1 MNGTQLIADILKQE
15 GTEYLFCFPDNQI
28 IDPCAE
34 VGIRPMLARTERTV
48 IAMADGYSRMTNG
61 RKIGV
66 AAVQHG
72 PGAENSF
79 GGVAQAFSDST
90 PLLFLPQQTGTHR
103 LGQNPEFDSV
113 VNYREIT
120 KWATRI
126 QSPDRVASTLRRA
139 YTYLRLGRP
148 GPVLVE
154 TPRDLLA
161 LEITDES
168 KLQYQPVN
176 GARTAAD
183 PEGVRQAAALLMAA
197 KRPVIHAGQGV
208 LYAEATN
215 ELVELAELL
224 SAPVMTTLP
233 GKSGFPESHPLSLGS
248 GGHSGP
254 EALAQYLGEA
264 DLIFGIGTSMT
275 SSLFAAPIPSGKRII
290 HSTIDDRDV
299 NKDVIAECVLLGD
312 AKLVLRQLIEA
323 ISGSAATS
331 EQADKKEKLRSI
343 ERLVDLKRKTAED
356 WRPAFQ
362 SDEVPINPYR
372 VIGELMDALDPFTT
386 VITHDAG
393 KPRDQLTPFWKSDVP
408 RSFLGWGKSTHLG
421 YGLGL
426 ALGAKLAAPEKTVVN
441 VMGDCA
447 IGMTGMDIETGVRLG
462 IPILTIILNN
472 SSMSYYE
479 IPYPTASE
487 RYGFKYLSG
496 NYYLMAQALG
506 AWSARIDRPEDIK
519 SALGSAL
526 AAMADG
532 RPAVIEVIS
541 KEEPALQKPW

>member
-1 MNGTQLIADILKQE
+1 MNGTQLIANILQQE

-28 IDPCAE
+28 IDPAAE
-34 VGIRPMLARTERTV
+34 LGIRPMLARTERTV

-90 PLLFLPQQTGTHR
+90 PLLFLPQHTGSHR
-103 LGQNPEFDSV
+103 IGQEPEFDSV
-113 VNYREIT
+113 ANYKGIT
-120 KWATRI
+120 KWATRV
-126 QSPDRVASTLRRA
+126 QSPDRIASTMRRA

-154 TPRDLLA
+154 TPRDIISM
-161 LEITDES
+161 EIPNEHDR
-168 KLQYQPVN
+168 QYEPVM
-176 GARTAAD
+176 RTRSAAD
-183 PEGVRQAAALLMAA
+183 PEDVKRAAELLVSAR
-197 KRPVIHAGQGV
+197 RPVIHAGQGV
-208 LYAEATN
+208 LYAEASN

-233 GKSGFPESHPLSLGS
+233 GKSAFPESHPLSLGA
-248 GGHSGP
+248 GGHAGP
-254 EALAQYLGEA
+254 EVLAQYLDES
-264 DLIFGIGTSMT
+264 DLIFGIGSSLT
-275 SSLFAAPIPSGKRII
+275 SSLFAAPIPTGKRII
-290 HSTIDDRDV
+290 HSTVDDRDV
-299 NKDVIAECVLLGD
+299 NKDAVAEIVLLGD
-312 AKLVLRQLIEA
+312 AKLVLRQLIDEV
-323 ISGSAATS
+323 SGTPGTIASNGHGAGI
-331 EQADKKEKLRSI
+331 D
-343 ERLVDLKRKTAED
+343 RLVELKQEVHER
-356 WRPAFQ
+356 WLPAFQ

-372 VIGELMDALDPFTT
+372 VIGELMQTLDPANT

-393 KPRDQLTPFWKSDVP
+393 KPRDQLSPFWKSDYP
-408 RSFLGWGKSTHLG
+408 RGYLGWGKSTHLG

-426 ALGAKLAAPEKTVVN
+426 ALGAKLAAPDKTVVN
-441 VMGDCA
+441 LMGDCA
-447 IGMTGMDIETGVRLG
+447 IGMTGMDIETGVRLR

-496 NYYLMAQALG
+496 NYHLLAKALG
-506 AWSARIDRPEDIK
+506 AWSARIERADDIK
-519 SALGSAL
+519 PALRSAL

-532 RPAVIEVIS
+532 CPAVLEVIT
-541 KEEPALQKPW
+541 KEEAALQKPW